1 MLFNFIHIINI
12 WAILLSTIGV
22 TSYQHYCQEEL
33 KSVAFFANIINP
45 CCKEKH
51 QKAASCVQHKAVK
64 SCCSNKNRI
73 SCHLSEDK
81 AQKPSFKKKKCC
93 IDKQQYAQSDAPS
106 SLEQLDWNSNDLSV
120 AIAPTWVSYHQQY
133 PFLFSTGNNLSNCY
147 NFLCFFPPPKAPLYI
162 AHQAFLC

>member
-1 MLFNFIHIINI
+1 MLFNFIHIVNI

-33 KSVAFFANIINP
+33 KTVAFFANIINP
-45 CCKEKH
+45 CCKKKH
-51 QKAASCVQHKAVK
+51 ETSTCKKTKTVK

-73 SCHLSEDK
+73 SCHVNK
-81 AQKPSFKKKKCC
+81 NTPQKPSFKKKKCC
-93 IDKQQYAQSDAPS
+93 VDKQQYAESDAPS
-106 SLEQLDWNSNDLSV
+106 SLEQLDWDPSDLSV
-120 AIAPTWVSYHQQY
+120 VIAPLWVKYHQQY
-133 PFLFSTGNNLSNCY
+133 PFLFSTGNNLSNSY